1 MQDLGYNIKIL
12 RLKKGIDQQGLAQIV
27 GCSQAHISGI
37 EHGKDLSISLL
48 LKISKALD
56 CKITDIVR

>member
-1 MQDLGYNIKIL
+1 MQDLGHNIKIL
-12 RLKKGIDQQGLAQIV
+12 RLKKGINQHELAQMV
-27 GCSQAHISGI
+27 NCSQAHISGI

-48 LKISKALD
+48 FKISKALD